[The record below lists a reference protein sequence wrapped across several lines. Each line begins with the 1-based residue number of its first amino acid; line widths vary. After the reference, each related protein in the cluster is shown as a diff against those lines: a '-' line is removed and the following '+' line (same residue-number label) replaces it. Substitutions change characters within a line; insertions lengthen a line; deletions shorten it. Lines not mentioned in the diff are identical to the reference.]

1 MSSEAY
7 AENEEYNLDDIINL
21 NRIERKN
28 VKNIKNKFNK
38 KFKFE
43 EREFNIED
51 INDVKNLLEDILNII
66 KNIINPNINKFISM
80 NYNDKKLEVFYKDLE
95 NISKNKGSYK
105 EILEIANKIELIEKE
120 KESISDSDIEIT
132 VNYLKKIIDIFSN
145 FEYILENRYLNYEN

>member
-80 NYNDKKLEVFYKDLE
+80 NYNDKKLEVLYKDLE

-145 FEYILENRYLNYEN
+145 FEYILENRYLNYED